1 MTETISIRPVVESD
15 LQIFFEHQSDP
26 EADRMAAFGKQETDW
41 ETFRTRWARM
51 VADPTPVMRTI
62 EVDGQVAGNVLKF
75 VMFEQPSVAYWL
87 GKEFWGR
94 GIATAALRLLLQ
106 EVTERPLY
114 ARAAKDNFGSVR
126 VLEKCGFRI
135 VGEEKNLARARGEEI
150 EEVIMELK

>member
-1 MTETISIRPVVESD
+1 MIRPVIESD
-15 LQIFFEHQSDP
+15 LVIFFEHQSDP
-26 EADRMAAFGKQETDW
+26 EADRMAAFSKQESDW
-41 ETFRTRWARM
+41 ETFRARWTRM
-51 VADPTPVMRTI
+51 LADPTLVMDTI
-62 EVDGQVAGNVLKF
+62 VVDGQVAGNVLKF
-75 VMFEQPSVAYWL
+75 VMFEQPTVAYWI

-94 GIATAALRLLLQ
+94 GIATAALGLLLQ

-126 VLEKCGFRI
+126 VLEKCGFKI